1 MKVLLAGVNSY
12 IGKRMIGFLAEK
24 GHHVVCLVRDKQLF
38 CKQNELSRNVT
49 VISGDL
55 LRMQTVESFPQ
66 DIDAAYYLIN
76 TLTQT
81 SEFAGLEALSARH
94 FIDRINSTACRQ
106 IITLTGIQH
115 HSSPNILSRQHVED
129 ILGSGRAAL
138 TVFRTTMIIG
148 DGSIATEL
156 LKTVTGKTPVIVAQS
171 WTKARVQP
179 IWVNDVL
186 SYLEACLLNEKT
198 YNRKFD
204 IGGPEVLSFKQM
216 LLYYIAVNIKQ
227 KPGIIAVPMLTSKM
241 SSYLLNILTPV
252 SYTMAKGIIE
262 TLQEDNICRD
272 NSIAAIL
279 PREGTNFKRSL
290 RLLHDGP
297 APIFN

>member
-12 IGKRMIGFLAEK
+12 IGKRMIGFLSEK
-24 GHHVVCLVRDKQLF
+24 GHHVICLVRDKQLF
-38 CKQNELSRNVT
+38 CRQNELSANVS

-55 LRMQTVESFPQ
+55 LRPQSIESFPK

-81 SEFAGLEALSARH
+81 SEFAGLEALSAQN
-94 FIDRINSTACRQ
+94 FMDMIDRTYCKQ

-115 HSSPNILSRQHVED
+115 HSSPNVLSRQHVED

-138 TVFRTTMIIG
+138 TVFCTTMIIG

-171 WTKARVQP
+171 WIKSRVQP
-179 IWVNDVL
+179 IWADDVL
-186 SYLEACLLNEKT
+186 NYLEASLLNEKT
-198 YNRKFD
+198 YDHKFD
-204 IGGPEVLSFKQM
+204 IGGPEILSFKQM
-216 LLYYIAVNIKQ
+216 LLYYIAVNTKQ
-227 KPGIIAVPMLTSKM
+227 KPGIIAVPMLTPKM
-241 SSYLLNILTPV
+241 SSHLLNILTPV

-262 TLQEDNICRD
+262 TLQYDNICRD
-272 NSIAAIL
+272 NSIADIL
-279 PREGTNFKRSL
+279 PIESTGFKQSL
-290 RLLHDGP
+290 RLLHDGQTP
-297 APIFN
+297 VFN